1 MFVKSLRSST
11 RIVRNCRQYTNWP
24 FLKEEHVM
32 VAETCRNF
40 ANDVLAPQAAQVD
53 RDHMFPTESIKQ
65 LGEMGMMSVFI
76 PEEYGGSGMDY
87 VSYAIA
93 MEEISRGCASAGVIM
108 SAHNSLYSAP
118 VEKYGTHE
126 QKVSLLHL
134 YGVLPTWQ

>member
-1 MFVKSLRSST
+1 
-11 RIVRNCRQYTNWP
+11 
-24 FLKEEHVM
+24 M
-32 VAETCRNF
+32 VAETCRSF
-40 ANDVLAPQAAQVD
+40 ADAVLAPQAAEVD
-53 RDHMFPTESIKQ
+53 KEHMFPADSIKQ

-93 MEEISRGCASAGVIM
+93 MEEISRGCATAGVIM

-126 QKVSLLHL
+126 QKVMPHTTSQDDFMLQLHCIL
-134 YGVLPTWQ
+134 ILACVV